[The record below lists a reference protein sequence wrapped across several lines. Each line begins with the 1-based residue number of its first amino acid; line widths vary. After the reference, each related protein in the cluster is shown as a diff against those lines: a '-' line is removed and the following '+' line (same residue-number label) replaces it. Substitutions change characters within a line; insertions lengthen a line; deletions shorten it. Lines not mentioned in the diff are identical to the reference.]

1 MLSQG
6 QDAYLVKWKLK
17 NEIANQSIIA
27 IDDLVKIKS
36 GLGIVFCGNN
46 KSLNPLALM
55 HK

>member
-1 MLSQG
+1 MQA
-6 QDAYLVKWKLK
+6 Q
-17 NEIANQSIIA
+17 NEIFNQSIIA